1 MFSRNLWQQKE
12 FERRVPGDHDKLYPE
27 CSRFIVPDIQLTR
40 KAVIALLQ
48 LLGCTT
54 VYALICSRSDFSLSS
69 PRSIGRVVSF
79 MSQSLYG
86 ASYVAWLH
94 QTNLCDFGM
103 VRVCMV

>member
-1 MFSRNLWQQKE
+1 M
-12 FERRVPGDHDKLYPE
+12 PGDHDKLYPE

-48 LLGCTT
+48 LLVCTT

-103 VRVCMV
+103 VRVC